1 MQVFNAQTVESASK
15 GGTYIEIPFNVEEVY
30 GAKRVEVR
38 ATFDAIKSRCS
49 LVGISL
55 DCHILGISKAIRQK
69 LGKSIGRQL
78 FSLL

>member
-38 ATFDAIKSRCS
+38 PTFDAIKRCS
-49 LVGISL
+49 PVGISL